1 MPTTREVDIPAVPE
15 LFNAGNTITFAAKL
29 NTMIGNTSPSP
40 LVSHVFDALDFPP
53 SPSANRRAASVT
65 KHNPN
70 NPVVAN
76 PNPTTF
82 SSLF

>member
-1 MPTTREVDIPAVPE
+1 MPTTREVDITAVPE
-15 LFNAGNTITFAAKL
+15 LFNAGNTITCAAKL
-29 NTMIGNTSPSP
+29 NTMIGSARPSP
-40 LVSHVFDALDFPP
+40 LASHVFDALDFP